1 MQKENNYF
9 QNHDTKYFKKYG
21 KTFQEKIFQS
31 FLTDSGWT
39 LQMVE
44 VMDPG
49 YFELNYLKFLTQ
61 KYFSYQQKY
70 KTFPTLPILLS
81 IVKDSLKEN
90 KDLVLRDQIV
100 DFLQRMRLNPDI
112 GDLGYVKD
120 QTLDFCKRQA
130 FKEALEKA
138 VEDIDEGKFDSIVD
152 RMKSACSVG
161 LPSTVGH
168 DFFKDMDT
176 RFVKINRAACPTGL
190 KEIDQKDILNGG
202 LGKGEIGVITANTG
216 VGKSHFLV
224 GLGAEAVRRG
234 KNVVHYTFELS
245 ENAVGLRFDS
255 NLCGIPSNEVVERK
269 EEVVKIY
276 EDSDFGRLIIKSYPT
291 GSATINTIRSHIEK
305 LLLKSF
311 VPNLIIIDY
320 ADIMRSTRKYD
331 SMRHE
336 LKLIYEEIRN
346 LAMDLNLPI
355 WTASQANR
363 DSANS
368 NIVGL
373 ENMSEA
379 YGKAMVADVV
389 ISLSRKASEKATGEG
404 RLFIA
409 KNRAGRDGILFP
421 INIDTSR
428 SKIKILDE
436 EHMTVNEA
444 MESSKNSMKDLL
456 KKKWQEINEQ

>member
-1 MQKENNYF
+1 MNDIAH
-9 QNHDTKYFKKYG
+9 HDPRYFKKYG
-21 KTFQEKIFQS
+21 KTFQEKIFQA
-31 FLTDSGWT
+31 FLTDNSWT

-44 VMDPG
+44 IMIPG
-49 YFELNYLKFLTQ
+49 FFEIGYLKFLTE
-61 KYFSYQQKY
+61 KYFSYQEKY
-70 KTFPTLPILLS
+70 KTFPTLPVLIN
-81 IVKDSLKEN
+81 IVKESLREN
-90 KDLVLRDQIV
+90 RDAVLRDQVI
-100 DFLQRMRLNPDI
+100 DFLHRMRSNPDT
-112 GDLGYVKD
+112 GDLAYVKE

-138 VEDIDEGKFDSIVD
+138 VQDIDEGKFDIVVD
-152 RMKSACSVG
+152 RMKGACALG
-161 LPSTVGH
+161 MPNTTGH
-168 DFFKDMDT
+168 DFFEDIDV
-176 RFVKINRAACPTGL
+176 RFAKVSRSACPTGL
-190 KEIDQKDILNGG
+190 PEIDKKDILNGG

-224 GLGAEAVRRG
+224 SLGSEALKRG

-245 ENAVGLRFDS
+245 ENAVGWRYDS
-255 NLCGIPSNEVVERK
+255 NLCSIPSNDVLERK
-269 EEVVKIY
+269 EEVIEKY
-276 EDSDFGRLIIKSYPT
+276 KTEEFGRLIIKSYPT
-291 GSATINTIRSHIEK
+291 GSASITTLRSHIEK
-305 LLLKSF
+305 LLLKAF
-311 VPNLIIIDY
+311 VPHVIIIDY

-346 LAMDLNLPI
+346 LAMDMNIPI

-389 ISLSRKASEKATGEG
+389 ISVSRKASEKATGDG

-409 KNRAGRDGILFP
+409 KNRAGKDGILFP
-421 INIDTSR
+421 IKIDTSM

-436 EHMTVNEA
+436 DHMTVNEA
-444 MESSKNSMKDLL
+444 IQSTNNSMKDLL
-456 KKKWQEINEQ
+456 KSKWKEINNS